1 MQSKITI
8 EIDFENG
15 NEPVIQII
23 YRQSDDIRDKLIRA
37 FIERLGGNSWC
48 KIYCQQTIGHDE
60 PEERR
65 FQRWKISPI
74 GYSQLKEDGE
84 AMLEQYRLERLR
96 YTGDTSSNPA
106 MPRRIQMALWCPAEH
121 AIHNAMQEVEKMDAD
136 TRLTEAVTLL
146 SRAKDL
152 VADFIDKK

>member
-23 YRQSDDIRDKLIRA
+23 SRQSDDIRDKLIRA

-48 KIYCQQTIGHDE
+48 KIYCQHTVGHDE

-65 FQRWKISPI
+65 FRRWKISPI
-74 GYSQLKEDGE
+74 TNAQLKEEGE
-84 AMLEQYRLERLR
+84 AMIEQQRVEFLHSA
-96 YTGDTSSNPA
+96 GIADISNTIA
-106 MPRRIQMALWCPAEH
+106 RRAQMQLWSPAEH
-121 AIHNAMQEVEKMDAD
+121 AIYKAMLEVEKMDAD

-146 SRAKDL
+146 GKAKDL

>member
-23 YRQSDDIRDKLIRA
+23 SRQSDDIRDKLIRA

-48 KIYCQQTIGHDE
+48 KIYCQQAIGHDE

-74 GYSQLKEDGE
+74 TNSQLKEEGE
-84 AMLEQYRLERLR
+84 AMIAQQKVEFLYSA
-96 YTGDTSSNPA
+96 GIVDTSNTIA
-106 MPRRIQMALWCPAEH
+106 RRAQMQLWSPAER
-121 AIHNAMQEVEKMDAD
+121 AIYNAMEEVEKMDAD
-136 TRLTEAVTLL
+136 TRLTDAVILL
-146 SRAKDL
+146 GKAKDL
-152 VADFIDKK
+152 VSDFIDNK